1 MGEIPTR
8 ALQAERGFQL
18 RGSCPPMTPD
28 TADVTVVGLGVI
40 GLSTASALARRGL
53 RVVGIDRFGSG
64 HPERMMA
71 EERC

>member
-1 MGEIPTR
+1 
-8 ALQAERGFQL
+8 
-18 RGSCPPMTPD
+18 MTPD